1 MLVYLIN
8 ICLILLWAVPLL
20 KINPTQKKKKIYCGI
35 VALQWILISGLRHWS
50 VGADTYAYYER
61 FEVVKTF
68 SWDYLLSN
76 SWDYL
81 FNGASVKDPAYDLLV
96 KAFQTISGDYQV
108 FLIFIATVFT
118 VLMARWVYKYS
129 SLPELSFIVYSVLF
143 YAFYSVTGHRQTL
156 ATALIVFLGY
166 ECAKERKPIKF
177 AILAFVAF
185 MLHKSSLVFI
195 PYYFIANIALT
206 PAYIGI
212 VAVVI
217 ALLFVM
223 GDAIYAPV
231 AFFLGFGEEQIYYEG
246 GGTSTFVFLML
257 AVCIATI
264 SFHLWISKRRED
276 SRFMY
281 NLIFLTL
288 ASTLLVIHQ
297 QSFMRVQ
304 QYYSMVIML
313 TIPELVLSIKKQYQ
327 PIVYFIGIAIMLAF
341 LISVNPYY
349 KFYFM

>member
-1 MLVYLIN
+1 M
-8 ICLILLWAVPLL
+8 
-20 KINPTQKKKKIYCGI
+20 
-35 VALQWILISGLRHWS
+35 
-50 VGADTYAYYER
+50 
-61 FEVVKTF
+61 F
-68 SWDYLLSN
+68 
-76 SWDYL
+76 
-81 FNGASVKDPAYDLLV
+81 
-96 KAFQTISGDYQV
+96 
-108 FLIFIATVFT
+108 
-118 VLMARWVYKYS
+118 YS
-129 SLPELSFIVYSVLF
+129 F
-143 YAFYSVTGHRQTL
+143 YAVTGHRQTL

-166 ECAKERKPIKF
+166 EFAKERKPIKF

-212 VAVVI
+212 VAVAI
-217 ALLFVM
+217 ALLFIM

-231 AFFLGFGEEQIYYEG
+231 ALFLGFGEEQIYYEG

-257 AVCIATI
+257 MICILTI
-264 SFHLWISKRRED
+264 CLHPWISKRRED
-276 SRFMY
+276 SRFVY

-304 QYYSMVIML
+304 QYYSMIIML

-327 PIVYFIGIAIMLAF
+327 PIVYFIGVAVMLAF
-341 LISVNPYY
+341 LVSVNPYY